1 MRHLVEPFGKSV
13 QRYYKV
19 LDYTTVMK
27 KKIFFGKNESS
38 NKKCESTL
46 KVVLIKKY
54 YEKHRGERLAARG
67 RAAPD
72 ERDNNSK
79 TKKNKKGDRS
89 LPEIN

>member
-1 MRHLVEPFGKSV
+1 MHPNFG
-13 QRYYKV
+13 
-19 LDYTTVMK
+19 
-27 KKIFFGKNESS
+27 ESS

-54 YEKHRGERLAARG
+54 YEKHRVERQAARG

-79 TKKNKKGDRS
+79 TKKTKRETEVS
-89 LPEIN
+89 QRLINFVLLCTIN